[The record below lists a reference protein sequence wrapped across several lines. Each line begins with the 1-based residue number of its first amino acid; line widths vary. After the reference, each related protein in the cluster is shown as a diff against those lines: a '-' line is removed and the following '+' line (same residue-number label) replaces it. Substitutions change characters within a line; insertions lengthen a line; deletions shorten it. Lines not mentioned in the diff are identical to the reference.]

1 MKIRAGGKWCLLAA
15 VTVLAACS
23 YAMPYEG
30 TVVLPE
36 AGNARLAVATV
47 DERPYVLNGK
57 NPPEYV
63 GIIRGGFGNPFNRDT
78 DDGKPLADDFSASIV
93 NSLAAKSFQIIAIST
108 PAASSST
115 VALKALQQSGAHR
128 LILLELRD
136 WQSDTMIN
144 PTVNCDV
151 TLHIYD
157 SSGRELAS
165 LKDTENYDMHGGS
178 IFNTPGR
185 SRDKVYQFYEH
196 KLVEWFSNPKIE
208 AALQN

>member
-1 MKIRAGGKWCLLAA
+1 MKIRACRNWGLLAA
-15 VTVLAACS
+15 VAMLTACS
-23 YAMPYEG
+23 YAMPYES

-36 AGNARLAVATV
+36 TGDAKLAVATV

-63 GIIRGGFGNPFNRDT
+63 GIIRGGYGNPFNRDT
-78 DDGKPLADDFSASIV
+78 DDGKPLADDFSASIA
-93 NSLAAKSFQIIAIST
+93 NSLTAKGFQVITIST
-108 PAASSST
+108 PPASSP
-115 VALKALQQSGAHR
+115 AAALQILQHSGAHR
-128 LILLELRD
+128 LILVELRD

-165 LKDTENYDMHGGS
+165 VKDAENYDMHGGS
-178 IFNTPGR
+178 IFSTPGR
-185 SRDKVYQFYEH
+185 SSDKVYQFYEH
-196 KLVEWFSNPKIE
+196 KITEWFSDPKIE
-208 AALQN
+208 AAIQD

>member
-1 MKIRAGGKWCLLAA
+1 MRISAIRTWGLLAA
-15 VTVLAACS
+15 VAVLTACS

-30 TVVLPE
+30 TMVLPE
-36 AGNARLAVATV
+36 AGNAKLAVATV

-63 GIIRGGFGNPFNRDT
+63 GILRGGYGNPFNRDT

-93 NSLAAKSFQIIAIST
+93 NSLAAKGFQVIAIST
-108 PAASSST
+108 PPASSP
-115 VALKALQQSGAHR
+115 AAAFKALQQSGAHR

-144 PTVNCDV
+144 PTVNYDV
-151 TLHIYD
+151 ALYVYD
-157 SSGRELAS
+157 ASGRELAS
-165 LKDTENYDMHGGS
+165 VADAKNQDLKGGNF
-178 IFNTPGR
+178 FNPAG
-185 SRDKVYQFYEH
+185 SSKDLVYQFYEQ
-196 KLVEWFSNPKIE
+196 KITELFSDPKIE

>member
-1 MKIRAGGKWCLLAA
+1 MKIRVIRICGLLLAVA
-15 VTVLAACS
+15 VLAACS

-30 TVVLPE
+30 TMALPE
-36 AGNARLAVATV
+36 TGNAKLAVATV

-78 DDGKPLADDFSASIV
+78 EDGKPLADDFSASIV
-93 NSLAAKSFQIIAIST
+93 KSLAAKGYQASEINTLPAST
-108 PAASSST
+108 SAA
-115 VALKALQQSGAHR
+115 AFKALQQSGAHR

-165 LKDTENYDMHGGS
+165 VKDTENYDMHGGS
-178 IFNTPGR
+178 IFNTPGK
-185 SRDKVYQFYEH
+185 SSDKVYQFYEH
-196 KLVEWFSNPKIE
+196 KVVEWFSNPQVE

>member
-1 MKIRAGGKWCLLAA
+1 MKVVASSKWGWIAA
-15 VTVLAACS
+15 ILVLAGCS
-23 YAMPYEG
+23 YAMPYES

-36 AGNARLAVATV
+36 AGTGKIAVATV

-57 NPPEYV
+57 NPPTYV
-63 GIIRGGFGNPFNRDT
+63 GIIRGGFGNPFNRYT
-78 DDGKPLADDFSASIV
+78 EDDKPLADDFSDSIDR
-93 NSLAAKSFQIIAIST
+93 SLTAKGYQVTVIDT
-108 PAASSST
+108 NPANNPNH
-115 VALKALQQSGAHR
+115 ALESLEHSGDTR
-128 LILLELRD
+128 LVLLELRD

-165 LKDTENYDMHGGS
+165 VKDVKNYDMHGGS

-185 SRDKVYQFYEH
+185 SSDTVYQFYEH
-196 KLVEWFSNPKIE
+196 KIIEWFSDPKIE

>member
-1 MKIRAGGKWCLLAA
+1 MKIRTIRNCGLLVAAA
-15 VTVLAACS
+15 VLTACS

-30 TVVLPE
+30 TVALPE
-36 AGNARLAVATV
+36 VGNMKLAVATV

-78 DDGKPLADDFSASIV
+78 DDGKPLADDVSSSIV
-93 NSLAAKSFQIIAIST
+93 QSLAAKGYQVIVVST
-108 PAASSST
+108 PPASNPDAALRS
-115 VALKALQQSGAHR
+115 LQQSGAHR

-144 PTVNCDV
+144 PTVNYDV
-151 TLHIYD
+151 TLHVYD
-157 SSGRELAS
+157 SSGRVLAS
-165 LKDTENYDMHGGS
+165 VSDAKNQDLKGGNF
-178 IFNTPGR
+178 FNTVG
-185 SRDKVYQFYEH
+185 SSKDLVYQFYEH
-196 KLVEWFSNPKIE
+196 KIVEWFSNPQVE